1 MAIFTL
7 NKKVTPTVL
16 ETHLIKMAKDLA
28 QKNKSTNK
36 IEHTLEGELTK
47 WKLSRQK
54 YRHSNTRLDREYAAL
69 RLFNH
74 EDQLV
79 FTID

>member
-1 MAIFTL
+1 MPYLTI
-7 NKKVTPTVL
+7 NPKVKPTVL
-16 ETHLIKMAKDLA
+16 EAHLIKMARELVN
-28 QKNKSTNK
+28 KNKSTNQ

-54 YRHSNTRLDREYAAL
+54 YRHSNTRLDRQYAAL
-69 RLFNH
+69 RLFNN

-79 FTID
+79 FTI